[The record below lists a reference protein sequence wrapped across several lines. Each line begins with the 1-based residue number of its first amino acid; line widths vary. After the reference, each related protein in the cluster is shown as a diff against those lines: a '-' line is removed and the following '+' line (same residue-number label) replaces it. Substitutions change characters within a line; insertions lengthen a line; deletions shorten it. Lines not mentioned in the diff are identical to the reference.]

1 MKRHKSISGLNIRQ
15 RLAPCGHILKTT
27 PFHVIVTVQNTN
39 IPPRAPALGEFA
51 DFMKFE
57 LKSEYAPAGDQPKAI
72 EQLTKGLRDGLD
84 RQTLLGVTGS
94 GKTFTMAN
102 VIQNVQRPT
111 LVIAHNK
118 TLAAQ
123 LCNEFR
129 EFFPDNVVEY
139 FVSYYDYY
147 QPEAYLPRTDTY
159 IEKEATIN
167 QEIDRL
173 RHAATQA
180 LLTRKDVIIVASVSC
195 IYGLGS
201 PIEYEKVVMH
211 VMADGQMQRD
221 ELMRRMIDMQFTRTT
236 TDITRGQFRAR
247 GDVIE
252 IMPVNEEVIYRVVL
266 EGENVREIFRLDPVT
281 REMIEKV
288 QDMWLF
294 PAKHF
299 MTSPGERERALK
311 DMEEELKLRLEELDK
326 EGKLL
331 EYERLSRRTRYDIEM
346 IRNLGFCNGIEN
358 YSRHFDGRAPGEPPF
373 SLLSYFPKDYL
384 TIIDESHVT
393 LPQIGGMF
401 AGDQARKQT
410 LVEHGFRLPSAKDN
424 RPLKFDEFI
433 DRVGQMVMVSATPG
447 PYEREVSDQ
456 IVEQIIRPTGLV
468 DPETIVLPV
477 TPAAAMKDKPADV
490 PDDYPGQVKDI
501 IARIKERV
509 GQGERALIT
518 TLTKKMAEDLAGYL
532 KEEGMKV
539 AYLHSDIETLERI
552 TILSDLRRGAYDILV
567 GVNLL
572 REGLDLPEVSLIG
585 ILDADKEG
593 FLRSETSLIQTIG
606 RAARNI
612 SGLVLLYADHMTGS
626 LDRAL
631 KETARRR
638 EIQLAYNAANNITP
652 VTISK
657 KISDIR
663 AMLGASSE
671 TETKKI
677 LNIEISASPK
687 ELEEVI
693 HDKKKEMKEAA
704 ANLLY
709 ETAAILRDEIV
720 LLENELASKTGSPV
734 PKKRRAG
741 RGAKTADVTSAS

>member
-1 MKRHKSISGLNIRQ
+1 MNFN
-15 RLAPCGHILKTT
+15 LK
-27 PFHVIVTVQNTN
+27 
-39 IPPRAPALGEFA
+39 A
-51 DFMKFE
+51 DYK
-57 LKSEYAPAGDQPKAI
+57 PAGDQPKAI

-102 VIQNVQRPT
+102 VIQNVQKPT

-129 EFFPDNVVEY
+129 EFFPDNAVEY

-167 QEIDRL
+167 NEIDRL

-180 LLTRKDVIIVASVSC
+180 LLSRKDVIIVASVSC

-201 PIEYEKVVMH
+201 PAEYQKVVLH
-211 VMADGQMQRD
+211 VVADETMQRD
-221 ELMRRMIDMQFTRTT
+221 ELMRRLIEMQFTRTT
-236 TDITRGQFRAR
+236 SDITRGQFRAR

-252 IMPVNEEVIYRVVL
+252 IMPVNEEVLYRVVL
-266 EGENVREIFRLDPVT
+266 EGEFVREIFKLDAVT
-281 REMIEKV
+281 REIIDKV
-288 QDMWLF
+288 HDIWLF

-299 MTSPGERERALK
+299 MTSPTERERALR
-311 DMEEELKLRLEELDK
+311 DIEAELKVRLEELDK

-331 EYERLSRRTRYDIEM
+331 EYERLSRRTRYDVEM
-346 IRNLGFCNGIEN
+346 IRNIGFCNGIEN

-373 SLLSYFPKDYL
+373 SLLSYFPEDFL

-393 LPQIGGMF
+393 LPQIGGMY

-424 RPLKFDEFI
+424 RPLKFEEFI
-433 DRVGQMVMVSATPG
+433 NNVSQMVMVSATPG
-447 PYEREVSDQ
+447 PYEKEVSQQ
-456 IVEQIIRPTGLV
+456 IVEQIIRPTGLI

-477 TPAAAMKDKPADV
+477 TPAKAMKEKPENL

-501 IARIKERV
+501 IPKIKERV
-509 GQGERALIT
+509 EKGERALIT

-532 KEEGMKV
+532 KEDGMKV

-552 TILSDLRRGAYDILV
+552 TILSDLRRGAYDVLV

-606 RAARNI
+606 RAARNVN
-612 SGLVLLYADHMTGS
+612 GLVILYADNMTGS
-626 LDRAL
+626 LERAL

-638 EIQLAYNAANNITP
+638 ELQLAYNKEHGITP

-663 AMLGASSE
+663 AMLGEQAQA
-671 TETKKI
+671 ETKKI

-693 HDKKKEMKEAA
+693 RDKKQEMKEAA

-709 ETAAILRDEIV
+709 ETAAILRDEII
-720 LLENELASKTGSPV
+720 LLENELHEKTGSPV
-734 PKKRRAG
+734 PKKRRTG
-741 RGAKTADVTSAS
+741 RGRRKSNVTSTS